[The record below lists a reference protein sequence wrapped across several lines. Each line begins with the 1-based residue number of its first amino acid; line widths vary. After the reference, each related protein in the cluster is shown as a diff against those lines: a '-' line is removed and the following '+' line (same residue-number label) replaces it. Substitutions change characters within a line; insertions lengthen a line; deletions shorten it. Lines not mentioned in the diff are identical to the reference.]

1 MAICRRTS
9 PNSNQLKHTILAS
22 RLEKAEYGRYGC
34 CKQPSHSRP
43 PASGSPYTRSTS
55 SRLEEK
61 LRSVPTMPPE
71 KTKGTCDGRLPICT
85 PCHEAEATCV
95 PSDRLMIRVDPN
107 CECEALRSRAQALQ
121 NQVDHLQ
128 ALLGAPPTRNNSS
141 LHLPRGSNT
150 RDIDSAPDGD
160 VTGTYHDRILWPTFP
175 PTSSARVS
183 SNSFLSSPWHLW
195 NGIAAVET
203 PESEGDSGEPVSD
216 EYASR
221 LVDTFFLRRWPQL
234 PFLHRKSF
242 LESHYLPYSKN
253 ETTSV
258 LSAFQVNMV
267 LAIAALEKPIP
278 ASQNCPPH
286 HTFFQKAIKNLNS
299 VLGSNDLDC
308 IQSLLLLYMYGSSE
322 PQSVNLWYTAGL
334 ALRLA
339 IGINLHRGEAIV
351 SKDALDA
358 EMLKRIFWS
367 VYAMDRSLSI
377 SMGRPLGIPDGDIT
391 MPFPLCIADD
401 MLTREN
407 NLPVLDN
414 RLPQAN
420 DTSTFLHV
428 LNLRKLNADIYRTL
442 HSAGDTHGY
451 DAGVDTIRQQLHTR
465 LDQWLV
471 ASPRY
476 MATTSMNQTP
486 EWFQIAYHQALI
498 HLYRPSSVSPLINL
512 DMIRICADSS
522 ISLISSY
529 ASLYAKNKITYT
541 FVALNSAFLAAVT
554 MLYCLRAS
562 STLRLEL
569 TKDVAEYNVQTS
581 MKVIKDIANGRT
593 VGERCTRII
602 RQLADVTL
610 PSFGSDPE
618 VNIDVDT
625 EFLSWFGLQGQQSL
639 GPIQPTPSM
648 ASIDLPWH
656 DLLEHGFNLDGAICP
671 DLFL

>member
-1 MAICRRTS
+1 MAAASSRVTADPLPPDPPTRAAHRRGLKRSSAACQRCRR
-9 PNSNQLKHTILAS
+9 
-22 RLEKAEYGRYGC
+22 R
-34 CKQPSHSRP
+34 KQ
-43 PASGSPYTRSTS
+43 
-55 SRLEEK
+55 K
-61 LRSVPTMPPE
+61 
-71 KTKGTCDGRLPICT
+71 CDGRLPICT

-95 PSDRLMIRVDPN
+95 PSERLMIRVDPN
-107 CECEALRSRAQALQ
+107 CECEALRSRVQALQ

-128 ALLGAPPTRNNSS
+128 ALLGAPPTRNNTS
-141 LHLPRGSNT
+141 LHLPRGST
-150 RDIDSAPDGD
+150 RDIDSAAHTGPAPDGD

-203 PESEGDSGEPVSD
+203 PESEGGSGEPVPD

-267 LAIAALEKPIP
+267 LAIAALEKPAL

-286 HTFFQKAIKNLNS
+286 HTFFQKAIQNLNS

-451 DAGVDTIRQQLHTR
+451 DAGIDTIRQQLHTR

-581 MKVIKDIANGRT
+581 MKVIKDIANGRA

-610 PSFGSDPE
+610 PSFGAEPE

-625 EFLSWFGLQGQQSL
+625 EFLSWFGLQGQQPL